1 MGTLWVG
8 TWSSDLYWTAS
19 MWVGG
24 VTLSV
29 TLLLLIVLFAL
40 KLLEQSR
47 LRLDRRFD
55 QVWHPLLVQ
64 AALGDTVPAQLP
76 PLRPGD
82 DWRLLKLWVRFQATL
97 KGASQER
104 LRQLGWTLRCG
115 QWARTWLDSPHR
127 SEQIFG
133 ILCLGYLRDE
143 SAWEPLAARMQ
154 DASNSVFIYAAW
166 ALLQLAPDRAPPV
179 VVDQLMRRRDL
190 NVLQA
195 STVLRPFRSCLDR
208 ELTPWLPQ
216 ATSAQASGDKTAA
229 LVDVGWWLRLG
240 WGLGMKPTDDRLSPW
255 LDADQPMDVIIGAL
269 RLLQGPG
276 GLPAVRTLVAHP
288 DWQVRT
294 QVAVTL
300 GRLGMPQDQE
310 HLMQLLMDAQWW
322 VRYRAAQALAST
334 PFMSRRDLQ
343 ARVAQLPDRY
353 AREMAQQVFLEIPVL
368 R

>member
-1 MGTLWVG
+1 MG

-19 MWVGG
+19 MWVAG
-24 VTLSV
+24 VTLTV
-29 TLLLLIVLFAL
+29 TLLLLIMLFAL
-40 KLLEQSR
+40 KLVEQSR
-47 LRLDRRFD
+47 LRQDRQFD
-55 QVWHPLLVQ
+55 EVWHPLLVQ
-64 AALGDTVPAQLP
+64 AALSDTVPAVLP
-76 PLRPGD
+76 PLQRGD
-82 DWRLLKLWVRFQATL
+82 DWRFLKLWVRFQATV

-104 LRQLGWTLRCG
+104 LRQLGWALRCE

-143 SAWEPLAARMQ
+143 SAWEPLAVRMQ
-154 DASNSVFIYAAW
+154 DARNSVFIYAAW
-166 ALLQLAPDRAPPV
+166 ALLQLAPNRAAPM

-195 STVLRPFRSCLDR
+195 STVLRPFRTCLNQQ
-208 ELTPWLPQ
+208 LTPWLSV
-216 ATSAQASGDKTAA
+216 ATSAQTSGDTVAA
-229 LVDVGWWLRLG
+229 IVDVGWWLRLG
-240 WGLGMKPTDDRLSPW
+240 WGLGLKPTDDLLSPW

-276 GLPAVRTLVAHP
+276 GLHAVRTLVAHP

-300 GRLGMPQDQE
+300 GRIGMPQDQE
-310 HLMQLLMDAQWW
+310 HLVQLLMDAQWW
-322 VRYRAAQALAST
+322 VRYRAAQALAIT
-334 PFMSRRDLQ
+334 PFMSRPEVQ
-343 ARVAQLPDRY
+343 ERVAELPDRY
-353 AREMAQQVFLEIPVL
+353 AREMAHQVFLEIPVL